1 MARKIV
7 VTSGKGG
14 VGKTIICANLGLC
27 LAKKGLR
34 VMLLDV
40 DIGLNNLDVIAGIE
54 NKVVFDIVDIIEG
67 KCRPRQA
74 LIQHPSYPSLYI
86 LPSAHSY
93 NVGKVDGDSLRA
105 VVNHLSPNF
114 DYILI
119 DCPAGIE
126 LGFHRAVFCAN
137 EAIIVTTPH
146 ISAVRDA
153 NKVASILNSY
163 YLSGINL
170 VVNRVRGDLVLTN
183 NMIKAQDIATS
194 LSLPLLGVIPESDE
208 ISASASV
215 YGDAIAIDGETE
227 RAFNILRDNL
237 HNGIQYQFDCTQKYK
252 GFLGKIK
259 SNLKRRI

>member
-14 VGKTIICANLGLC
+14 VGKTTICANLGLF
-27 LAKKGLR
+27 LAKRGLR
-34 VMLLDV
+34 VLLLDV
-40 DIGLNNLDVIAGIE
+40 DIGLNNLDVVSGIE
-54 NKVVFDIVDIIEG
+54 NKVVFDVVDIIEG

-74 LIQHPSYPSLYI
+74 LVQHSTYPSLYV

-93 NVGKVDGDSLRA
+93 NVGKVNGDSLRA

-114 DYILI
+114 DYIFI

-126 LGFHRAVFCAN
+126 LGFHRAVFCAS

-163 YLSGINL
+163 YLSGMNL
-170 VVNRVRGDLVLTN
+170 VVNRVRGDLVLSK
-183 NMIKAQDIATS
+183 NMLEAKDISNS
-194 LSLPLLGVIPESDE
+194 LGIPLMGVIPESDE

-215 YGDAIAIDGETE
+215 YGDGIAIDRDSEK
-227 RAFNILRDNL
+227 AFDILTDNL
-237 HNGIQYQFDCTQKYK
+237 HNGVQYQFDCTKKYK
-252 GFLGKIK
+252 GFLGKVKRTLK
-259 SNLKRRI
+259 SKM